1 RPLAEEEAVA
11 RTLALARLADA
22 PVYLVH
28 LTTAD
33 SLELV
38 RAARRRG
45 QTVWAEAC
53 THHLLLDE
61 GCYARAEPDRFLV
74 VPPLRP
80 RADVEALWDGVADGT
95 LDAIGSDH
103 ATAPYRPPFAT
114 DDFRSF
120 AYGFG
125 GAGVRVPLVLSEGMR
140 RGMPLERLAHLL
152 ATGPARALALGE
164 LKRRDDVQVV
174 GVCDLDRARAEALAP
189 PGATVYERFDELL
202 DRGQPDALWVCTPPL
217 AHREPAVAAL
227 ARGIHVYLEKPIART
242 GDDAAAIVAAAEAS
256 DA

>member
-140 RGMPLERLAHLL
+140 RGVPLER
-152 ATGPARALALGE
+152 RE
-164 LKRRDDVQVV
+164 DVQVV

-227 ARGIHVYLEKPIART
+227 TRGIHVYLEKPIART
-242 GDDAAAIVAAAEAS
+242 ADDAA
-256 DA
+256 